1 MLRLQAD
8 ISPRSTDWAKVSPI
22 LSAVLLVDTT
32 KLVVTGIIVF
42 SALLGLALSYGKHDP
57 VGFEHFRESLSQ
69 PTGVGD
75 RQ

>member
-1 MLRLQAD
+1 
-8 ISPRSTDWAKVSPI
+8 

-57 VGFEHFRESLSQ
+57 VGFEHF
-69 PTGVGD
+69 
-75 RQ
+75 